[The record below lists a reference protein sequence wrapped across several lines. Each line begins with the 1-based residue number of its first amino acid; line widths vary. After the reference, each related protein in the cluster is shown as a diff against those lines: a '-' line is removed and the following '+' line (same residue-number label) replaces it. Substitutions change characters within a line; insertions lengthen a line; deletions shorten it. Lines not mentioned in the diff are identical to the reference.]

1 MIAFWDTFLP
11 QIFAGSVITIELIVV
26 SVPIGVA
33 LAITLGVARVYGN
46 RPVSLLA
53 TSIVG
58 IFRGF
63 PAIVTLFIIFFAL
76 PDVGVFFSPYW
87 SAVLGFVLVTGA
99 SQSEYV
105 RGSIQSVQTGQS
117 LAAEALGM
125 SKPQEIVHIILPQAL
140 RAALPGISNEI
151 IYLILYSSL
160 ASYIGVQEIFA
171 VARTFNSLEF
181 KPIEIFLTAGL
192 MYAAIATVCFVG
204 FRLLERRF
212 RIPGLEAAR

>member
-1 MIAFWDTFLP
+1 
-11 QIFAGSVITIELIVV
+11 VITVELIVV

-33 LAITLGVARVYGN
+33 LAIVLGVARVYGN
-46 RPVSLLA
+46 RAVSLVA

-76 PDVGVFFSPYW
+76 PEVGIFFSPYW

-99 SQSEYV
+99 YQSEYV
-105 RGSIQSVQTGQS
+105 RGSIQSIYAGQS

-125 SKPQEIVHIILPQAL
+125 SKSQEVIHIILPQAL

-151 IYLILYSSL
+151 IYLVLYSSL
-160 ASYIGVQEIFA
+160 ASYIGVQEMFG
-171 VARTFNSLEF
+171 VARTFNSLNF
-181 KPIEIFLTAGL
+181 RPIEIFLTAGL
-192 MYAAIATVCFVG
+192 IYAAIATVCFVG
-204 FRLLERRF
+204 FRTLERKL

>member
-1 MIAFWDTFLP
+1 M
-11 QIFAGSVITIELIVV
+11 ITIELIVV

-99 SQSEYV
+99 YQSEYV

-204 FRLLERRF
+204 FRLLERRL

>member
-1 MIAFWDTFLP
+1 M
-11 QIFAGSVITIELIVV
+11 ITIELIAV
-26 SVPIGVA
+26 SVPLGVA

-46 RPVSLLA
+46 RPVSLVA

-58 IFRGF
+58 TFRGF

-76 PDVGVFFSPYW
+76 PDVGIFFSPYW

-99 SQSEYV
+99 YQSEYV

-125 SKPQEIVHIILPQAL
+125 SKPQEVVHIILPQAL

-151 IYLILYSSL
+151 IYLVLYSSL

-204 FRLLERRF
+204 FRLLERRL

>member
-1 MIAFWDTFLP
+1 M
-11 QIFAGSVITIELIVV
+11 ITIELIVV

-46 RPVSLLA
+46 RPVSLVA

-99 SQSEYV
+99 YQSEYV
-105 RGSIQSVQTGQS
+105 RGSIQSVQAGQS

-204 FRLLERRF
+204 FRLLERRL